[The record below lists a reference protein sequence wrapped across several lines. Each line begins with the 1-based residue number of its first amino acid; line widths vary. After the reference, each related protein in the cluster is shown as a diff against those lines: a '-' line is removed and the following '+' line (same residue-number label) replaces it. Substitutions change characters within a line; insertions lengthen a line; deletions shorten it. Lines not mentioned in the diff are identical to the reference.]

1 MRRQGDMAMTVLRCF
16 LLPGAVAFGL
26 LCGVLT
32 SAVRAED
39 VPCTEEIR
47 TLCADVQPGGG
58 RILQCLKTNESK
70 LSPACTGRV
79 NDLQEFVSGPLGACR
94 DDWAALCYHPRASTS
109 RQAMIQCLQAN
120 QAKVSAGCQK
130 ALREGTGARRE
141 RTGEKAP

>member
-1 MRRQGDMAMTVLRCF
+1 MNVLRKLFFCGAVAVGVF
-16 LLPGAVAFGL
+16 SLVLPGAV
-26 LCGVLT
+26 
-32 SAVRAED
+32 RAQEI
-39 VPCTEEIR
+39 PCTEEIR